1 MKFLTAIIL
10 LTVAV
15 AMADRDDDAWNLYK
29 FQFGKN
35 HSPKEEAIRKQNFL
49 ANQRAIEA
57 HNRKNTEW
65 QMGVNKFSDLSDDE
79 KVSLLGAKPAIRRER
94 LLSRETSYPVLDRAL
109 PVSIDYRTNKC
120 MQPIKDQ
127 GQCGSCWSF
136 ATIVPLEFNSCNKT
150 GTAVALSEQM
160 LVDCDTTNGGCNGG
174 MYDRAWQF
182 LQGKGGAMK
191 SASYAYTS
199 GTTGTA
205 GSTCKFASTA
215 IGAKVSSFG
224 WVEPYPDTTAIMT
237 RLQSDGPLPAAIEVQ
252 NSLYSYSTGVYSDS
266 TCPSD
271 VNTVNH
277 AIVIVGYGT
286 TTATSTVPATPYWI
300 VRNSWG
306 TGWGLSGYF
315 MIKRGVNMC
324 NIESWAAYVKVV

>member
-1 MKFLTAIIL
+1 MKFLSAIIL

-15 AMADRDDDAWNLYK
+15 AMADKDEDDWNFFK
-29 FQFGKN
+29 FQFGKK
-35 HSPKEEAIRKQNFL
+35 HSPKEEANRKRNFL
-49 ANQRAIEA
+49 ARQRAIEA

-65 QMGVNKFSDLSDDE
+65 QMGHNKFSDLSDDE

-94 LLSRETSYPVLDRAL
+94 LISREVAVPVLDRAL
-109 PVSIDYRTNKC
+109 PASIDYRTHKC
-120 MQPIKDQ
+120 MQPVKDQ

-136 ATIVPLEFNSCNKT
+136 ATIAPLEFNSCNKT

-160 LVDCDTTNGGCNGG
+160 LVDCDTTNHGCNGG
-174 MYDRAWQF
+174 MYDAAWQF

-191 SASYAYTS
+191 SSSYAYTS
-199 GTTGTA
+199 GPTGTA
-205 GSTCKFASTA
+205 GTTCKFDSTA
-215 IGAKVSSFG
+215 VGAKVASFG
-224 WVEPYPDTTAIMT
+224 WVDPYPNPTAIMT
-237 RLQSDGPLPAAIEVQ
+237 SLQSNGPLPAALEVLD
-252 NSLYSYSTGVYSDS
+252 SLYSYSTGVYSDAA
-266 TCPSD
+266 CPSD

-277 AIVIVGYGT
+277 AVVIVGYGT

-300 VRNSWG
+300 IRNSWS

>member
-15 AMADRDDDAWNLYK
+15 AMADRDEDAWNFYK
-29 FQFGKN
+29 FQFGKS
-35 HSPKEEAIRKQNFL
+35 HSPKEEATRKQNFL

-65 QMGVNKFSDLSDDE
+65 QMGVNKFSDMCEDE
-79 KVSLLGAKPAIRRER
+79 KVSLLGGKPTIRRER
-94 LLSRETSYPVLDRAL
+94 LISSYPVLDRNL
-109 PVSIDYRTNKC
+109 PASIDYSTHKC
-120 MQPIKDQ
+120 MQPVKDQ

-136 ATIVPLEFNSCNKT
+136 ASIVPLEFNTCNKT

-160 LVDCDTTNGGCNGG
+160 LVDCDTGNFGCDGG
-174 MYDRAWQF
+174 MYDRAWEYIQA
-182 LQGKGGAMK
+182 KGGVMK
-191 SASYAYTS
+191 SSSYAYTS
-199 GTTGTA
+199 GSTGTA
-205 GSTCKFASTA
+205 ETTCKFDSTA
-215 IGAKVSSFG
+215 VGAKVASFD
-224 WVEPYPDTTAIMT
+224 WVMPYPDPTAIMT
-237 RLQSDGPLPAAIEVQ
+237 NLQSNGPLPSSIKILD
-252 NSLYSYSTGVYSDS
+252 SFYSYASGVYSDPACIL
-266 TCPSD
+266 TD
-271 VNTVNH
+271 EYDINHTV
-277 AIVIVGYGT
+277 VIVGYGT

-315 MIKRGVNMC
+315 FMKRGVNMC